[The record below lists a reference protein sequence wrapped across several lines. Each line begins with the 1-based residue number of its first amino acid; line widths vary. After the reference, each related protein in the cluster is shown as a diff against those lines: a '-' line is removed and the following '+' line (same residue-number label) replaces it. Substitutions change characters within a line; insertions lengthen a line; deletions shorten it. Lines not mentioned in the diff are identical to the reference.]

1 MDQFENMVLGK
12 HGQMLVVNEPIKN
25 QKIMQNMVF
34 IIHLHNENQ
43 RRVVI
48 YPGYKLNSGLQVPIL
63 ISTEKHHDIDNENIK
78 ILFNCQSVIRIT
90 QPAVHNIAHT
100 TDVVLY
106 IFIFIS
112 QPIS

>member
-25 QKIMQNMVF
+25 PKIMQNMVF

-63 ISTEKHHDIDNENIK
+63 ISTEKHHDIDN
-78 ILFNCQSVIRIT
+78 
-90 QPAVHNIAHT
+90 
-100 TDVVLY
+100 
-106 IFIFIS
+106 
-112 QPIS
+112 